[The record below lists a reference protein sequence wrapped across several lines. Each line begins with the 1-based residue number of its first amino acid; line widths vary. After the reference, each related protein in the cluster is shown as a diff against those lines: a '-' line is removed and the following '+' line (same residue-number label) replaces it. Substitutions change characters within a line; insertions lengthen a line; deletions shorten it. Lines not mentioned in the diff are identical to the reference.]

1 MTWILGSVEP
11 NIILNLRSSQTAAQ
25 MWTYLKKIYS
35 QQNIARWFQLEHELA
50 AFQQDSLSISDFYS
64 RFTNLWAEYTDIV
77 YADLPSEGLS
87 SVQSIH
93 ETTQRDQFL
102 MKLRPEFEGT
112 RSNLMNRESV
122 PSLDTCLNDLLREEQ
137 RLLTQTTKEQ
147 RRSASVPVAYA
158 AQGKPR
164 GRDMSTVHVFV
175 ARDLVIMLQI
185 VPENSATTA
194 KRMAISSR
202 NVLLDPPRN
211 QRPHIL
217 SLLAFLVLEVL

>member
-1 MTWILGSVEP
+1 MSSDKSEVSLIRFNGKNYSAWAFHFGIFVKGKEEWGHVDGSNPAPDKNKDKDQHAKWEVKGA
-11 NIILNLRSSQTAAQ
+11 QTAAQ
-25 MWTYLKKIYS
+25 MWTYMKKIYN
-35 QQNIARWFQLEHELA
+35 QQNTARQFQLEHELA

-137 RLLTQTTKEQ
+137 RLLTQTTMEQ
-147 RRSASVPVAYA
+147 RQSASVPVAYA
-158 AQGKPR
+158 A
-164 GRDMSTVHVFV
+164 
-175 ARDLVIMLQI
+175 
-185 VPENSATTA
+185 
-194 KRMAISSR
+194 
-202 NVLLDPPRN
+202 
-211 QRPHIL
+211 
-217 SLLAFLVLEVL
+217 